1 MTRLVLQWHAVE
13 FVARDL
19 IDRGGPGQDHG
30 VVEALADHFQ
40 RRRDAGFPHRGETV
54 EIGSTDQTAARAIRQ
69 RLENVVAGPHK
80 GDTFTLSVSLL
91 RVGVT
96 SELRLEM
103 QRDPK
108 TGVWQVADSLG

>member
-1 MTRLVLQWHAVE
+1 
-13 FVARDL
+13 
-19 IDRGGPGQDHG
+19 
-30 VVEALADHFQ
+30 
-40 RRRDAGFPHRGETV
+40 
-54 EIGSTDQTAARAIRQ
+54 
-69 RLENVVAGPHK
+69 VAGPHK

-108 TGVWQVADSLG
+108 TGIWQVGNSLG